1 MKFLLNKTLTM
12 NSIEES
18 QRFSSGKENIQM
30 GKNSNILTY

>member
-18 QRFSSGKENIQM
+18 QRFSTEKKIYKWEKIV
-30 GKNSNILTY
+30 TY

>member
-18 QRFSSGKENIQM
+18 QQFSTEKKIYKWEKIV
-30 GKNSNILTY
+30 TY